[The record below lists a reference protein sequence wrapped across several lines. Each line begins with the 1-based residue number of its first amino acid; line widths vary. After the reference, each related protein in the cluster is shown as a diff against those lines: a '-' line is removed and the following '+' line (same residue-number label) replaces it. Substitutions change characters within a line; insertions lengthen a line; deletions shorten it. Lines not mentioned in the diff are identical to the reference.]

1 MREKKQKILFVFGT
15 RPEAIKVA
23 PLIKE
28 FQKNPEKFDVCVVS
42 TGQHKEM
49 LDQVI
54 NFFNININYDLG
66 LMTKNQSL
74 NQLSSKILI
83 SLKSILDKEHPSYV
97 FVHGDTTTTAFASI
111 AAFYNQIKIC
121 HIEAGLRTFNKYS
134 PFPEEI
140 NRTITSKLADIHFAP
155 TNKAKHN
162 LISEGINKNSII
174 VTGNTVIDALLEGV
188 ELSKSAKDQQIEFLK
203 KITKKNKKIIL
214 VTGHRRENFGE
225 GFKNICDALIKI
237 SENKSVQ
244 IIYPVHLNPNVKN
257 IVHEMLDHISNIH
270 LIEPLNYP
278 AFTWLMNKSYI
289 ILTDSGG
296 VQEEAPS
303 LGVPVL
309 VMRNNTERPEGVE
322 AKTAILVGTDVQ
334 KIVNN
339 VNRLILE
346 KVHYK
351 KISLNK
357 NPYGDG
363 NASKKI
369 VNHMIKNV

>member
-1 MREKKQKILFVFGT
+1 
-15 RPEAIKVA
+15 
-23 PLIKE
+23 
-28 FQKNPEKFDVCVVS
+28 
-42 TGQHKEM
+42 
-49 LDQVI
+49 
-54 NFFNININYDLG
+54 
-66 LMTKNQSL
+66 
-74 NQLSSKILI
+74 
-83 SLKSILDKEHPSYV
+83 
-97 FVHGDTTTTAFASI
+97 
-111 AAFYNQIKIC
+111 
-121 HIEAGLRTFNKYS
+121 
-134 PFPEEI
+134 
-140 NRTITSKLADIHFAP
+140 
-155 TNKAKHN
+155 
-162 LISEGINKNSII
+162 
-174 VTGNTVIDALLEGV
+174 
-188 ELSKSAKDQQIEFLK
+188 
-203 KITKKNKKIIL
+203 
-214 VTGHRRENFGE
+214 
-225 GFKNICDALIKI
+225 
-237 SENKSVQ
+237 
-244 IIYPVHLNPNVKN
+244 
-257 IVHEMLDHISNIH
+257 MLDHISNIH